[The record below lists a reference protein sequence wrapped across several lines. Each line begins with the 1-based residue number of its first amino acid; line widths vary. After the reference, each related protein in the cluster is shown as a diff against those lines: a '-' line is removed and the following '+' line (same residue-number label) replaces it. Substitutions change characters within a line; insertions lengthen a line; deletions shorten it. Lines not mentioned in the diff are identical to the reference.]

1 MIKLPKL
8 INPNENFDNKQ
19 DIENFPLE
27 VFPTEVT
34 NYIYEL
40 RDKMGCNPNLWVLLF
55 FRLFNVNRSIKGDSV
70 EKFMAEWCM
79 LWNVQ
84 L

>member
-19 DIENFPLE
+19 DIENFPFRS
-27 VFPTEVT
+27 FPTEVT

-40 RDKMGCNPNLWVLLF
+40 RDKRWVVIQIL
-55 FRLFNVNRSIKGDSV
+55 
-70 EKFMAEWCM
+70 
-79 LWNVQ
+79 
-84 L
+84 

>member
-27 VFPTEVT
+27 VF
-34 NYIYEL
+34 
-40 RDKMGCNPNLWVLLF
+40 LL
-55 FRLFNVNRSIKGDSV
+55 K
-70 EKFMAEWCM
+70 
-79 LWNVQ
+79 
-84 L
+84 